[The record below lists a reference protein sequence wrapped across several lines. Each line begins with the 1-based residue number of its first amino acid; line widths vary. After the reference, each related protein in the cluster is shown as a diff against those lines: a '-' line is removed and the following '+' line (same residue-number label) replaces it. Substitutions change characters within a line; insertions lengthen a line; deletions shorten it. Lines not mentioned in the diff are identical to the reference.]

1 MINLSSGIMLNIYKR
16 NESKGLDKQG
26 CIWMEPRSLWVMT
39 EEVYS
44 SYLHGIDDIEEDIIT
59 PDINILNIDRCNE
72 SFRKK
77 VEHVQESKEP
87 LSIPRDTRYS
97 MTFRIVTKSKK
108 LPSSLFSF
116 MNKK

>member
-1 MINLSSGIMLNIYKR
+1 MLNIYKR
-16 NESKGLDKQG
+16 NESNGLDKQG

-44 SYLHGIDDIEEDIIT
+44 SYLHGIDDIEEDEIT
-59 PDINILNIDRCNE
+59 HGMNILNIDRCNE
-72 SFRKK
+72 DFRKK
-77 VEHVQESKEP
+77 VEYIQNTNESI
-87 LSIPRDTRYS
+87 SIPRDTRYS